1 MHWKIE
7 RGDEVIVNDELLY
20 VEKKAKKKWYK
31 PWEPDAWW
39 CYNGYGED
47 QLVPRDQ
54 MVHNNNGISF

>member
-1 MHWKIE
+1 MSWNWKIE

-31 PWEPDAWW
+31 PWGQDSWW

-47 QLVPRDQ
+47 RLVRRDQ
-54 MVHNNNGISF
+54 MERRMISF